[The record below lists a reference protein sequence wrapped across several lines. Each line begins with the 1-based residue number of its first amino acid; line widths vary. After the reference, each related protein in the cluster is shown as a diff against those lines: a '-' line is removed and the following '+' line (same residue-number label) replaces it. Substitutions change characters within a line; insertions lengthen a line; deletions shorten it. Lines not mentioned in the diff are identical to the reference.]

1 MGTMEMRRFSIR
13 AEVAEEDQERLAN
26 FLRGVDVERIDTAY
40 ADGCW
45 QVLVLYRDLRAREEA
60 AQIESAIV
68 AALNGWRSKT
78 ARSSDVAREM
88 VLADETV
95 ARIARSAPTT
105 LGELK
110 PLIGDKATL
119 ARPEQILSIV
129 RSTLADLTE

>member
-1 MGTMEMRRFSIR
+1 MELRRFSIR
-13 AEVAEEDQERLAN
+13 AEVQEEDQAKLAG

-78 ARSSDVAREM
+78 ARSADVAREM
-88 VLADETV
+88 VLPDEV
-95 ARIARSAPTT
+95 VSRIARSAPTT
-105 LGELK
+105 LGELN
-110 PLIGDKATL
+110 PLIGNAAAL

-129 RSTLADLTE
+129 RTTLAELTD